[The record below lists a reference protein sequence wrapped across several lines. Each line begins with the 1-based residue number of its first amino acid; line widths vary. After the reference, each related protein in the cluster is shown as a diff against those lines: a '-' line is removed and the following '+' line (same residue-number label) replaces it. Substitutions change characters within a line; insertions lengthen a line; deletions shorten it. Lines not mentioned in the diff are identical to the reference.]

1 MNEKEKFAANL
12 RQAMIR
18 KDFPLKPSVLE
29 TIFNLKYEGQYIT
42 PQAASQWLN
51 GKMIPRLDKLK
62 TLAIVL
68 NVDLSELVPPN
79 KLQKLQAAE
88 LKRIGTPEELRW
100 ENIATQQDKALF
112 SHFLDLP
119 EQQRNVV
126 REVIMALYKQHCKK

>member
-1 MNEKEKFAANL
+1 MT
-12 RQAMIR
+12 R
-18 KDFPLKPSVLE
+18 KGYQPKPSVLE
-29 TIFNLKYEGQYIT
+29 TIFNLKYDGQAIT

-51 GKMIPRLDKLK
+51 GKMIPRLEKLK

-68 NVDLSELVPPN
+68 NIDLSELVPPN

-88 LKRIGTPEELRW
+88 LRRIGTPEELRW

-119 EQQRNVV
+119 EPQRNVV
-126 REVIMALYKQHCKK
+126 REVIMALYKQHCE

>member
-12 RQAMIR
+12 RQAMTR
-18 KDFPLKPSVLE
+18 KGYPPKPSVLE
-29 TIFNLKYEGQYIT
+29 TIFNLKYEGQDIT

-88 LKRIGTPEELRW
+88 LRRIGTPEEFRW
-100 ENIATQQDKALF
+100 ENITTQQDKAF
-112 SHFLDLP
+112 SATFFSP
-119 EQQRNVV
+119 NPNS
-126 REVIMALYKQHCKK
+126 MLYEK